1 MTNDPWLASGH
12 LPDITM
18 AMPIFYKDKLV
29 AFAGTIA
36 HSPDIGGSV
45 WSADTRELY
54 EEGIRIP
61 IMKLYEAG
69 KPNEVLMEII
79 RENVRV
85 PEMVFGDLNAQV
97 TAQTMCRNRLVE
109 FLEDTGLDDLVD
121 LAEEIQS
128 RAERVMRQ
136 AISNV
141 PDGIYEETVEMDGYE
156 SPIILHCKITISGD
170 ELEIDFDGSSPQ
182 IGRALNCV
190 MTYTYS
196 YATYP
201 IKCALDPHTPKNEG
215 SYRPITVKAP
225 EGSIL
230 NPLVPAPVNARQI
243 VGHML
248 SACVFGAL
256 HKALPEKVKAES
268 GSQPTLRALFT
279 GTGLDGEKF
288 STILFANGGMGAR
301 YRKDGLSCTP
311 FPTNSSCGS
320 IEVLETRAPL
330 LFWKK
335 EMITDSGGPGRF
347 RGGLGQ
353 EIIVEVISKDPVRV
367 SLLTDRHKH
376 PAQGYMEGMAGAP
389 NRIFVNDGQYIHP
402 KSQTYLNPGDRLTL
416 NYAGGGGFGPPE
428 ERDPQMIEAD
438 LADELITVESGKEFY
453 GFKRR
458 S

>member
-1 MTNDPWLASGH
+1 
-12 LPDITM
+12 
-18 AMPIFYKDKLV
+18 
-29 AFAGTIA
+29 
-36 HSPDIGGSV
+36 
-45 WSADTRELY
+45 
-54 EEGIRIP
+54 
-61 IMKLYEAG
+61 
-69 KPNEVLMEII
+69 
-79 RENVRV
+79 
-85 PEMVFGDLNAQV
+85 
-97 TAQTMCRNRLVE
+97 
-109 FLEDTGLDDLVD
+109 
-121 LAEEIQS
+121 
-128 RAERVMRQ
+128 
-136 AISNV
+136 
-141 PDGIYEETVEMDGYE
+141 MDGYE
-156 SPIILHCKITISGD
+156 SPIILHCKITVSGD
-170 ELEIDFDGSSPQ
+170 ALEIDFDGSSSQ

-190 MTYTYS
+190 MNYTYS

-230 NPLVPAPVNARQI
+230 NPRVPAPVNARQLI
-243 VGHML
+243 GHML

-256 HKALPEKVKAES
+256 QKALPEKVKAES

-301 YRKDGLSCTP
+301 YHMDGISCTP

-320 IEVLETRAPL
+320 IEVLETRTPL
-330 LFWKK
+330 LFRKK

-353 EIIVEVISKDPVRV
+353 EIIVEVISKEPVRV

-376 PAQGYMEGMAGAP
+376 PAQGYMGGIAGAP

-416 NYAGGGGFGPPE
+416 NYAGGGGFGSPE
-428 ERDPQMIEAD
+428 ERQPQMVEAD
-438 LADELITVESGKEFY
+438 LTDELITVESAEEIY

>member
-1 MTNDPWLASGH
+1 
-12 LPDITM
+12 
-18 AMPIFYKDKLV
+18 
-29 AFAGTIA
+29 
-36 HSPDIGGSV
+36 
-45 WSADTRELY
+45 
-54 EEGIRIP
+54 
-61 IMKLYEAG
+61 
-69 KPNEVLMEII
+69 
-79 RENVRV
+79 
-85 PEMVFGDLNAQV
+85 
-97 TAQTMCRNRLVE
+97 
-109 FLEDTGLDDLVD
+109 
-121 LAEEIQS
+121 
-128 RAERVMRQ
+128 MRQ
-136 AISNV
+136 AIRKV

-156 SPIILHCKITISGD
+156 SPIILHCKITVSGD
-170 ELEIDFDGSSPQ
+170 ELEIDFDGSSDQ

-190 MTYTYS
+190 LTYTYS

-243 VGHML
+243 IGHML

-279 GTGLDGEKF
+279 GTGLDREKF

-301 YRKDGLSCTP
+301 YEKDGISCTP

-353 EIIVEVISKDPVRV
+353 EIIVEVISEDPVRV

-416 NYAGGGGFGPPE
+416 NYAGGGGFGPPK

-438 LADELITVESGKEFY
+438 LADELITAESGKTIY
-453 GFKRR
+453 GYKRR